1 MTLKKKLAAA
11 IAAIGIAASGA
22 VVTGASA
29 QASVTLAPEQRLA
42 QCNETIKSFRP
53 WFTTVPLQ
61 ATAEPFD
68 AAKGYSMSVAGY
80 PWKITCNY
88 GVTSSLSAS
97 ALGLTNYGKR
107 MIWIRPVSN
116 VESMKKA
123 IAHEIGHAV
132 SSGTVAT
139 GGWTEAKKAQWVSL
153 ASREA
158 VKLVSDG
165 RGGSRSIVPTGKNGY
180 DPVTRWDVRSSNTG
194 DGYANSG
201 VETSAESIAR
211 CAVPYASKV
220 SVQYVVLDCSKVY
233 QFFGAPPATPGPGF
247 TPGMPSGREPI
258 VRR

>member
-1 MTLKKKLAAA
+1 MTLKKKLAAV

-29 QASVTLAPEQRLA
+29 QASVTLTPEQRLV

-61 ATAEPFD
+61 ATSEPFD
-68 AAKGYSMSVAGY
+68 AAKRYPVNAAGY

-88 GVTSSLSAS
+88 SATSPSNPSF
-97 ALGLTNYGKR
+97 LGLADYGKR
-107 MIWIRPVSN
+107 MIWIRPASN
-116 VESMKKA
+116 VESMKKT

-132 SSGTVAT
+132 STGTVAT

-180 DPVTRWDVRSSNTG
+180 DPVTQWDSLSRGGN
-194 DGYANSG
+194 GYANSG
-201 VETSAESIAR
+201 VETSAASIAR
-211 CAVPYASKV
+211 CAMPYASAV

-247 TPGMPSGREPI
+247 VPGMPPGREPI
-258 VRR
+258 ARR

>member
-1 MTLKKKLAAA
+1 MKKELAAV

-29 QASVTLAPEQRLA
+29 QASVTLTPEQRLA

-61 ATAEPFD
+61 STAEPFD
-68 AAKGYSMSVAGY
+68 AARGYPVNVAGY

-88 GVTSSLSAS
+88 GTTSPPSAFF
-97 ALGLTNYGKR
+97 LGLADHGKR
-107 MIWIRPVSN
+107 MIWIRPVSD
-116 VESMKKA
+116 VESMKKT
-123 IAHEIGHAV
+123 IAPEIGHAV
-132 SSGTVAT
+132 SNGTVAT

-180 DPVTRWDVRSSNTG
+180 DPVARWDSLSSSGN
-194 DGYANSG
+194 GYANSG
-201 VETSAESIAR
+201 IETSAESIAR
-211 CAVPYASKV
+211 CAVPYAKAV
-220 SVQYVVLDCSKVY
+220 SAQYVVLDCSKVY

>member
-1 MTLKKKLAAA
+1 MALKKKLAAG
-11 IAAIGIAASGA
+11 IAAIGIAVSGV

-29 QASVTLAPEQRLA
+29 QASTSLPPEQRLA
-42 QCNETIKSFRP
+42 QCNELIKTFRP
-53 WFTTVPLQ
+53 WYTTVPLQ
-61 ATAEPFD
+61 ATTEPYD
-68 AAKGYSMSVAGY
+68 VARGYSIDVVGL

-88 GVTSSLSAS
+88 GTTSPPSAYGVAS
-97 ALGLTNYGKR
+97 YGKR

-116 VESMKKA
+116 LESMKKT

-132 SSGTVAT
+132 SNGTVAT

-158 VKLVSDG
+158 VKLVPDG
-165 RGGSRSIVPTGKNGY
+165 RGGARAIVPTGKNGY
-180 DPVTRWDVRSSNTG
+180 DPVTQWASLHNNAG
-194 DGYANSG
+194 NGYANSG

-211 CAVPYASKV
+211 CAMPYAKAAST
-220 SVQYVVLDCSKVY
+220 QYVVRDCSKVY

-247 TPGMPSGREPI
+247 VPGMPPGREPI